1 VFGLESLQ
9 IEDGLA
15 FEAAGVID
23 AALEAGLGVG
33 SVVEGLAGGAV
44 GAGIVGVFDGVDEEF
59 GIDPVEAAEAPG
71 VADDV
76 IDQEAFDVGLGLAT
90 VVETCG
96 EGGEIGD
103 IFAGDDGGFGVDAGF
118 DGVHAGSGFAFG
130 SARPCGV
137 LCVATVS
144 VDLTLCCHFYIL

>member
-1 VFGLESLQ
+1 MFGLESLQ

-44 GAGIVGVFDGVDEEF
+44 GAGVVGVLDGVDEEL

-76 IDQEAFDVGLGLAT
+76 VDQEAFDVSLRLAT
-90 VVETCG
+90 LVKPCG
-96 EGGEIGD
+96 EGGESGGIL
-103 IFAGDDGGFGVDAGF
+103 AGNDG
-118 DGVHAGSGFAFG
+118 
-130 SARPCGV
+130 
-137 LCVATVS
+137 
-144 VDLTLCCHFYIL
+144 